1 MTLIHETSVLG
12 KNQLT
17 GKIME
22 RLLTQVCN
30 LTISRPN
37 KDKIFHPSQGAQQ
50 LQVEIKFYR
59 FKG

>member
-1 MTLIHETSVLG
+1 
-12 KNQLT
+12 
-17 GKIME
+17 ME
-22 RLLTQVCN
+22 RLLTHVCN